1 MRGGSSKQGGNGED
15 RNIDTDLDSLAAAWG
30 EINFKWCNQSFL
42 KFLPGWKRKRTN
54 IYTEC
59 FPNFKKD

>member
-15 RNIDTDLDSLAAAWG
+15 RNIDTDLDSLAAVWG

-42 KFLPGWKRKRTN
+42 KFLPG
-54 IYTEC
+54 
-59 FPNFKKD
+59 